1 MARNILTSRLP
12 RLKELRQARA
22 PEALAREVQRMAKQL
37 NQRLYRLEKRGIG
50 RHEAAYVF
58 AQEYT
63 GKEKPRYDVNLE
75 RIKEMSLNELYQYGI
90 ELNAGLTA
98 ESSSIKGV
106 MNIQKKRSIA
116 REEALRK
123 RGVDI
128 DRKDF
133 DDFLRNGGGEFLN
146 SVKKYLSSD
155 QVIEMWSDYHGQLD
169 TREFIDAFYT
179 EKLRRERRKIS
190 TVYRDLR
197 KRTRK
202 KKKRG

>member
-75 RIKEMSLNELYQYGI
+75 RIKEMSLNELYQYGL

-98 ESSSIKGV
+98 ESSTIKGV
-106 MNIQKKRSIA
+106 MNIQEKRSIA
-116 REEALRK
+116 REKALRE
-123 RGVDI
+123 RGIDI
-128 DRKDF
+128 DRNEF
-133 DDFLRNGGGEFLN
+133 DEFLRNGGGEFLN

-169 TREFIDAFYT
+169 AQEFIDAFYS
-179 EKLRRERRKIS
+179 EKQRRERHKVS
-190 TVYRDLR
+190 TIYKDLR
-197 KRTRK
+197 KRSR
-202 KKKRG
+202 KRGK